1 MFYISKTLEISAA
14 HCVKTADE
22 HFSEP
27 LHGHNWKVV
36 VYCRAEDLNED
47 GMVVDFRIIKDRVKN
62 ALDHK
67 NLNEV
72 LPFNPTTENI
82 ARWIA
87 SQVPFCYKVRVEE
100 TASNVAVYS
109 VDGAPSDAL

>member
-14 HCVKTADE
+14 HCVRTADGR
-22 HFSEP
+22 FSEP
-27 LHGHNWKVV
+27 LHGHNWKVT
-36 VYCRAEDLNED
+36 VYCRSKELNED
-47 GMVVDFRIIKDRVKN
+47 GMVVDFRIIKDKVKN
-62 ALDHK
+62 ALDHR

-87 SQVPFCYKVRVEE
+87 GQVPCCYKVRVEE
-100 TASNVAVYS
+100 TSSNVAVYS
-109 VDGAPSDAL
+109 LDDDPAAL

>member
-1 MFYISKTLEISAA
+1 MYYISKTIEISAA

-27 LHGHNWKVV
+27 LHGHNWKVTV
-36 VYCRAEDLNED
+36 FCRSEQLNED
-47 GMVVDFRIIKDRVKN
+47 GMVVDFRIIKDKVKN

-72 LPFNPTTENI
+72 LPFNPTTENL

-87 SQVPFCYKVRVEE
+87 GQVPHCYKVRVEE
-100 TASNVAVYS
+100 TSNNVAEYCI
-109 VDGAPSDAL
+109 D